1 MSIAEATQNFF
12 RFFSDSSA
20 GGLVSGKGKK
30 RQNHKHLSTFYQL
43 AAPTPALICFATMKD
58 ATGETER
65 RDSFIHPSSICTPR
79 RGNWLHYEA
88 VFQELEH
95 GVRSSL
101 QPQTVCANL

>member
-1 MSIAEATQNFF
+1 
-12 RFFSDSSA
+12 
-20 GGLVSGKGKK
+20 
-30 RQNHKHLSTFYQL
+30 
-43 AAPTPALICFATMKD
+43 MKD